1 MRILILGAIAAIA
14 FAGAAAAGPVT
25 LKANP
30 VDADGQVTFGDL
42 FDGAGGAANVVVGRR
57 LGPSVVFEAG
67 QLQSL
72 AMQSGLQWANP
83 SGLRRVVVRN
93 AALSPDASAA
103 TVTAAG
109 VAAPAPAPVR
119 PAVATPLRVTAAAA
133 ERVISRNDMVEVAYE
148 VGGVRLAV
156 IGRAQ
161 GNAAAG
167 QPVAVQNLQSHRM
180 IDAVAIGP
188 GQAVAGPAAQTARA
202 NPQQFA
208 AR

>member
-57 LGPSVVFEAG
+57 SGPSVVFEAG

-93 AALSPDASAA
+93 AALSPDAPAAPVSAA
-103 TVTAAG
+103 AG
-109 VAAPAPAPVR
+109 AAPTSLR
-119 PAVATPLRVTAAAA
+119 PAVAPLRVTTAA

-148 VGGVRLAV
+148 AGGVRVAV
-156 IGRAQ
+156 VGRAQ
-161 GNAAAG
+161 GNAAVG

-202 NPQQFA
+202 HPQQFA